1 MLPRARATRLRV
13 FSGQSVQRWPRTRRS
28 SDPLQIR
35 ASGPYFLPKA
45 QIDHRELESGVGI
58 RVRSRSDALATPAAR
73 SSATIP
79 RLCMRC
85 ACGYRRTSLG
95 RLDVL
100 FCSYCCPPTHRSTVG
115 CSRSWLAKGSNRSAS
130 ISASSCSRRG
140 LLLLLRILRRRRALT
155 SSCLVLRVCAF
166 SATVPA
172 PLSSDG
178 NSNTHANSS
187 SASVSSLRA
196 RTCNRLSCASPAAC
210 RMTSIYAHALR

>member
-45 QIDHRELESGVGI
+45 QIDHLELESGVGI

-100 FCSYCCPPTHRSTVG
+100 FCSYCCPPTHRFTVG
-115 CSRSWLAKGSNRSAS
+115 CSRSWRAKRSNRSCEHLCFQLL
-130 ISASSCSRRG
+130 SSRFAAAAPHPSPTTNAHVIMSCP
-140 LLLLLRILRRRRALT
+140 
-155 SSCLVLRVCAF
+155 SCLCL
-166 SATVPA
+166 
-172 PLSSDG
+172 LS
-178 NSNTHANSS
+178 HRSS
-187 SASVSSLRA
+187 TFVQ
-196 RTCNRLSCASPAAC
+196 RL
-210 RMTSIYAHALR
+210 